1 MNHANG
7 FYFPSDPEY
16 DNISDVSKVKF
27 LFITLVHGNK
37 AKLENFESQFAF
49 EKKFLQRNKVK
60 PEIFKVLFGPQ

>member
-37 AKLENFESQFAF
+37 VKKENFDFSQLHRKKGKLENF
-49 EKKFLQRNKVK
+49 
-60 PEIFKVLFGPQ
+60 

>member
-27 LFITLVHGNK
+27 LFTTLVRGNK
-37 AKLENFESQFAF
+37 AKLENFESQLHR
-49 EKKFLQRNKVK
+49 KKAKLENF
-60 PEIFKVLFGPQ
+60 